1 MVFDT
6 GLNTS
11 RAYCISFFAGFAT
24 LVVEVLAG
32 RIFAPFLGVSIYTWT
47 SIIGVILAGIST
59 GAYIG
64 GIIIDRFPR
73 RQTLGWLLL
82 LSGIVTLFVI
92 PLADLFEPYR
102 FPIPV
107 YMHIL
112 IVCLTVLLVPSLL
125 LGAIVPVVVRLT
137 LHGIEDMGSV
147 VGKIYAFSAL
157 GSITGTFLTGFY
169 LISSIGTRTTIL
181 IVSALIFMLTLLYG
195 SLFSTKKSRLCFALC
210 TAVLLFI
217 VSHFFFKI
225 HMKEGTYYFKE
236 SDYYTIR
243 LMKRMSRDRITR
255 LEALKL
261 DSLVHSYTSLEDPL
275 YLEYEYA
282 RVYAEILMWRFPRD
296 ATFTTL
302 TIGGGGYTLPRAME
316 IYFSNAKIDVVE
328 IDPEVTRV
336 AHTYLGL
343 SPRTR
348 VKTFNMDGRWYVM
361 HCKEKYDII
370 FIDAVNDLS
379 IPYHLTTKEFAECLS
394 GILNPQGIVL
404 TNIPESFQKGLFL
417 SSYIK
422 TFQHV
427 FGRGNVYLIAVSP
440 DYEVRPLT
448 TFVVAAGKG
457 NFIIN
462 DFYVFLERYRKGNSQ
477 SFRVSDESLGKL
489 LNRKGSKLITD
500 DYAPVDNLIA
510 PIFKERFE
518 YQIRQHK

>member
-137 LHGIEDMGSV
+137 LHGIEDMGNI

-169 LISSIGTRTTIL
+169 LISSIGTRTTVL

-195 SLFSTKKSRLCFALC
+195 SLFSTKKSRLCFC
-210 TAVLLFI
+210 F
-217 VSHFFFKI
+217 
-225 HMKEGTYYFKE
+225 
-236 SDYYTIR
+236 
-243 LMKRMSRDRITR
+243 
-255 LEALKL
+255 
-261 DSLVHSYTSLEDPL
+261 
-275 YLEYEYA
+275 
-282 RVYAEILMWRFPRD
+282 VYC
-296 ATFTTL
+296 
-302 TIGGGGYTLPRAME
+302 
-316 IYFSNAKIDVVE
+316 S
-328 IDPEVTRV
+328 
-336 AHTYLGL
+336 
-343 SPRTR
+343 
-348 VKTFNMDGRWYVM
+348 
-361 HCKEKYDII
+361 
-370 FIDAVNDLS
+370 
-379 IPYHLTTKEFAECLS
+379 FA
-394 GILNPQGIVL
+394 
-404 TNIPESFQKGLFL
+404 
-417 SSYIK
+417 
-422 TFQHV
+422 
-427 FGRGNVYLIAVSP
+427 
-440 DYEVRPLT
+440 
-448 TFVVAAGKG
+448 
-457 NFIIN
+457 
-462 DFYVFLERYRKGNSQ
+462 FYRQ
-477 SFRVSDESLGKL
+477 SFFL
-489 LNRKGSKLITD
+489 
-500 DYAPVDNLIA
+500 
-510 PIFKERFE
+510 
-518 YQIRQHK
+518 

>member
-169 LISSIGTRTTIL
+169 L
-181 IVSALIFMLTLLYG
+181 MEHELLY
-195 SLFSTKKSRLCFALC
+195 
-210 TAVLLFI
+210 
-217 VSHFFFKI
+217 
-225 HMKEGTYYFKE
+225 
-236 SDYYTIR
+236 
-243 LMKRMSRDRITR
+243 
-255 LEALKL
+255 
-261 DSLVHSYTSLEDPL
+261 
-275 YLEYEYA
+275 
-282 RVYAEILMWRFPRD
+282 
-296 ATFTTL
+296 
-302 TIGGGGYTLPRAME
+302 
-316 IYFSNAKIDVVE
+316 
-328 IDPEVTRV
+328 
-336 AHTYLGL
+336 
-343 SPRTR
+343 
-348 VKTFNMDGRWYVM
+348 
-361 HCKEKYDII
+361 
-370 FIDAVNDLS
+370 
-379 IPYHLTTKEFAECLS
+379 
-394 GILNPQGIVL
+394 
-404 TNIPESFQKGLFL
+404 
-417 SSYIK
+417 
-422 TFQHV
+422 
-427 FGRGNVYLIAVSP
+427 
-440 DYEVRPLT
+440 
-448 TFVVAAGKG
+448 
-457 NFIIN
+457 
-462 DFYVFLERYRKGNSQ
+462 
-477 SFRVSDESLGKL
+477 
-489 LNRKGSKLITD
+489 
-500 DYAPVDNLIA
+500 
-510 PIFKERFE
+510 
-518 YQIRQHK
+518 